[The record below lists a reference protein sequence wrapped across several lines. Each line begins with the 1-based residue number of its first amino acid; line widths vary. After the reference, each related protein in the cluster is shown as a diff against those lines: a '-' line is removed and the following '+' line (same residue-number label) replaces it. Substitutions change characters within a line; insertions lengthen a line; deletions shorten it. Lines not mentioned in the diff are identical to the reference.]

1 MFRNYFKT
9 AWRNLWKNKVYSVIN
24 IAGLAIGMAACI
36 VILLFVFYENS
47 FDRFHTRNIYR
58 LNEVQK
64 FPGMV
69 ASQKVALSMFP
80 MGPTLQHDFPEI
92 RNFTRVNWDNKV
104 QVTYRDKRLF
114 LPQTFNVDT
123 SFLHI
128 FDFPLLKGDRATAL
142 DKPNSV
148 VLTQSSARKLFGDQD
163 PMGYTITHY
172 GSDTTSYTVTG
183 IAADVPE
190 NSELQFDALFSF
202 NTFIRPDW
210 MKRWGG
216 NWLDTYLVLAPH
228 TDPVALERKFPAYLK
243 RYMSDKDNVE
253 RWKFYELF
261 LLPLKDVHAGA
272 ADIGLDYINYLKF
285 DHNYTRI
292 FLAIALIVLL
302 IACVNFMNL
311 STARSAER
319 AREVGIR
326 KSIGALRLQ
335 LGLQFLSESLVLSLF
350 ALILAIGLVALS
362 LRYVNSLSGRQL
374 QLVLFQDPWLI
385 VAFLSGT
392 ILLGILSGLYP
403 AAYLSSFQPVKVLK
417 GLPQVGKDKGL
428 LRNFLVVAQFTSA
441 IFLIIATIFVYR
453 QLVYMQD
460 KDPGFVRDQVVT
472 LPLDDITSRKY
483 DLLKKELSA
492 STLVSG
498 VTGAQDQLGSHLDQS
513 GIEYKGDGPLRNLT
527 STRLIVDHDY
537 LKLYHIAVAY
547 GNNFSPDKQAE
558 GREYII
564 NEALAREL
572 LKDAPKRPMSWLI
585 GKHFGFD
592 SVGYIVGIARDFNF
606 NSLHNKIET
615 MFMFNQPQWGF
626 STVSVKIDG
635 AKADRALAFIGD
647 TWRSIFPDHPFE
659 YQFLDD
665 HFKEVYRADQQV
677 TTMITVL
684 AILAIFISCLGL
696 FGLASYSAEKRIKE
710 IGIRKV
716 MGASVRNLVNL
727 LSRHFVRLVLWAN
740 LIAWPLAWFTIHR
753 WLEDYAYRIPMSW
766 WVFVIAGVLAMGI
779 ALITVSILAFRAA
792 VANPVNSL
800 RTE

>member
-1 MFRNYFKT
+1 MIRNYFKT
-9 AWRNLWKNKVYSVIN
+9 AWRNLWRNKVYTFIN

-47 FDRFHTRNIYR
+47 FDRFHSKNIYR

-80 MGPTLQHDFPEI
+80 MGPTLQQDFPEI

-142 DKPNSV
+142 EKPNSV
-148 VLTQSSARKLFGDQD
+148 VLTESTARKLFGNED
-163 PMGYTITHY
+163 PMGKTITHY
-172 GSDTTSYTVTG
+172 GSDTTSYRVTG

-190 NSELQFDALFSF
+190 NSQLQFDALFSF

-216 NWLDTYLVLAPH
+216 NWLDTYLVLAPQ
-228 TDPVALERKFPAYLK
+228 TDVAALEKKFPAYLK
-243 RYMSDKDNVE
+243 RHMTRNDN
-253 RWKFYELF
+253 WKYYELF

-272 ADIGLDYINYLKF
+272 ADIGLDYVNYLKF
-285 DHNYTRI
+285 DRNYTRI

-335 LGLQFLSESLVLSLF
+335 LGLQFLSESLLLSLL
-350 ALILAIGLVALS
+350 ALIIAAGLVAAALA
-362 LRYVNSLSGRQL
+362 LPWINTLSGRHL
-374 QLVLFQDPWLI
+374 ELVLFQNPVLI
-385 VAFLSGT
+385 GAFLIGT

-417 GLPQVGKDKGL
+417 GLPQIGKDKGL
-428 LRNFLVVAQFTSA
+428 LRNFLVVSQFTSA

-472 LPLDDITSRKY
+472 IPLDDITSRQY

-492 STLVSG
+492 SALVSG

-513 GIEYKGDGPLRNLT
+513 GIEFKGDGPLRNLT
-527 STRLIVDHDY
+527 STRLIVDPDY
-537 LKLYHIAVAY
+537 LKLYHIALLY
-547 GNNFSPDKQAE
+547 GSNFSPDKQAE
-558 GREYII
+558 GREYIV

-572 LKDAPKRPMSWLI
+572 LKDAPNRPVSWLI

-592 SVGYIVGIARDFNF
+592 SAGYIVGIARDFNF

-635 AKADRALAFIGD
+635 AKADQALAFIGD

-716 MGASVRNLVNL
+716 MGASVQNLVSL

-740 LIAWPLAWFTIHR
+740 LIAWPLAWYTIHR

-766 WVFVIAGVLAMGI
+766 WVFVLAGILAMVI
-779 ALITVSILAFRAA
+779 ALVTVSILAFRAA
-792 VANPVNSL
+792 VANPVKSL
-800 RTE
+800 RVE

>member
-1 MFRNYFKT
+1 MIRNYFKT
-9 AWRNLWKNKVYSVIN
+9 AWRNLWRNKVYTFIN

-47 FDRFHTRNIYR
+47 FDRFHSKNIYR

-80 MGPTLQHDFPEI
+80 MGPTLQQDFPEI

-142 DKPNSV
+142 EKPNSV
-148 VLTQSSARKLFGDQD
+148 VLTESTARKLFGNED
-163 PMGYTITHY
+163 PMGKTITHY
-172 GSDTTSYTVTG
+172 GSDTTSYRVTG

-190 NSELQFDALFSF
+190 NSQLQFDALFSF

-216 NWLDTYLVLAPH
+216 NWLDTYLVLAPQ
-228 TDPVALERKFPAYLK
+228 TDVAALEKKFPAYLK
-243 RYMSDKDNVE
+243 RHMTRNDN
-253 RWKFYELF
+253 WKYYELF

-272 ADIGLDYINYLKF
+272 ADIGLDYVNYLKF
-285 DHNYTRI
+285 DRNYTRI

-335 LGLQFLSESLVLSLF
+335 LGLQFLSESLLLSLL
-350 ALILAIGLVALS
+350 ALIIAAGLVAAALA
-362 LRYVNSLSGRQL
+362 LPWINTLSGRHL
-374 QLVLFQDPWLI
+374 ELVLFQNPVLI
-385 VAFLSGT
+385 GAFLIGT

-417 GLPQVGKDKGL
+417 GLPQIGKDKGL
-428 LRNFLVVAQFTSA
+428 LRNFLVVSQFTSA

-472 LPLDDITSRKY
+472 IPLDDITSRQY

-492 STLVSG
+492 SALVSG

-513 GIEYKGDGPLRNLT
+513 GIEFKGDGPLRNLT
-527 STRLIVDHDY
+527 STRLIVDPDY
-537 LKLYHIAVAY
+537 LKLYHIALLY
-547 GNNFSPDKQAE
+547 GSNFSPDKQAE
-558 GREYII
+558 GREYIV

-572 LKDAPKRPMSWLI
+572 LKDAPNRPVSWLI

-592 SVGYIVGIARDFNF
+592 SAGYIVGIARDFNF

-635 AKADRALAFIGD
+635 AKADQALAFIGD

-659 YQFLDD
+659 YPFLDD

-716 MGASVRNLVNL
+716 MGASVQNLVSL

-740 LIAWPLAWFTIHR
+740 LIAWPLAWYTIHR

-766 WVFVIAGVLAMGI
+766 WVFVLAGILAMVI
-779 ALITVSILAFRAA
+779 ALVTVSILAFRAA
-792 VANPVNSL
+792 VANPVKSL
-800 RTE
+800 RVE